1 MYVCMYVFC
10 RLLVKYWLCRASKI
24 AEQASEA
31 FISKG
36 NSTAARHW
44 FVEVEFFGFDLE
56 TEDSHRQYRLEPG
69 AVCVPC
75 NAFVYERGLEFV
87 RTAAAVDG
95 EPELFYLSA
104 DMHKQICDNDE
115 LQLDSDLEAEQEE
128 QEEEEKDAE
137 QQEEG
142 N

>member
-1 MYVCMYVFC
+1 M
-10 RLLVKYWLCRASKI
+10 
-24 AEQASEA
+24 
-31 FISKG
+31 
-36 NSTAARHW
+36 
-44 FVEVEFFGFDLE
+44 
-56 TEDSHRQYRLEPG
+56 
-69 AVCVPC
+69 
-75 NAFVYERGLEFV
+75 YERGLEFV

-128 QEEEEKDAE
+128 QEEEERNAE